1 MENEIKCGFIKNYI
15 EKNGKHFG
23 FISEKGTK
31 TDFYFM
37 DSDLAHNYTPKK
49 GDFVKFT
56 VIQEARGKSNARA
69 GVINLFSTTNTLTKN
84 KAPVAKSKPIHSSAP
99 LPPPCPHCGAQ
110 KGVRYGWSE
119 CGIKHNICLVCGKEH
134 TFGDLEK
141 RNNEI
146 IEREKA
152 EREKIYKFFLL
163 SVLGVVFI
171 FTCFKMFSFFVLF
184 LKYCRAYL

>member
-49 GDFVKFT
+49 GDFVQFT
-56 VIQEARGKSNARA
+56 VIQEARGKNNARA
-69 GVINLFSTTNTLTKN
+69 GVINLFSTTNALTKN

-110 KGVRYGWSE
+110 KGVRFGWSE

-146 IEREKA
+146 IKA
-152 EREKIYKFFLL
+152 GEEWAEQEKICKFFFL
-163 SVLGVVFI
+163 SILGIVFI
-171 FTCFKMFSFFVLF
+171 FYIYMF
-184 LKYCRAYL
+184 